1 MNPGVTLHA
10 MLLDFIISPT
20 ENQNKQKEQHR
31 YNFNYLIKLSY
42 IRPFGIYNNL
52 MSYSSH
58 LDYTRHML
66 HENYNK
72 LIKANIRDGQYM
84 LLIMIL
90 HLPTV
95 LDYAVKHFLVL
106 LHELRFG
113 ISANLQMK
121 TTCALLMT
129 FYFFLQIYTTISC
142 MWKIE
147 RKCESVTY
155 ATKIS
160 LQFEHTDYFRKYQ
173 AH

>member
-31 YNFNYLIKLSY
+31 YNSNYLIKLSY
-42 IRPFGIYNNL
+42 IRPFGTYNNL

-121 TTCALLMT
+121 ITCALLMT
-129 FYFFLQIYTTISC
+129 FYFFFANIYNYILHVEDREKMWICNLCNQNITTI
-142 MWKIE
+142 W
-147 RKCESVTY
+147 TY
-155 ATKIS
+155 W
-160 LQFEHTDYFRKYQ
+160 LL
-173 AH
+173 